1 MFLTA
6 SLRRSISPKAMTN
19 YIRLRTSLS
28 LSARDDNLPTMAL
41 NRRAEN
47 TTIPAP
53 YLFPPSG
60 TFDGNDGSWSTF
72 VINIGDNGSN
82 GSDAGTTGQNFKV
95 HISTSG
101 QMVWIPLEASWCTE
115 PDQSTCAEHRGVQIF
130 DSKQSLG
137 FDSQKTQNWTQLGLY
152 SLQQPPILQDLQYT
166 PESNPN
172 GSYGLTTVGLGIDSK
187 FSPQFGSILVA
198 GINTEDFFMGSFGL
212 SDTAFTLANKPYS
225 TFLADYSGNSLIPS
239 LSYGYTAGAQYRN
252 SGVPGNLVF
261 GGYDQSRC
269 RTGITIPMPGNSN
282 SSLIAGVQS
291 ILVIP
296 EPSVDSNQYSMT
308 SSGFLALIDST
319 LPYLWLP
326 QSVCDKFADRF
337 QLTWDNDT
345 ELYLVNDTSHAHNQQ
360 QNATVSFTIGAT
372 AASGSDATSIV
383 LPYAAFDL
391 QMGFPIFTNSSR
403 RYFPIKRSPGPYI
416 LGRAFLQET
425 YLIVNYE
432 NFTFTVAP
440 ATFSNPMPSSHL
452 VPIYSNAFPSPQPSG
467 SSTPLPKKSS
477 SLGAGVIAGI
487 AIGAAVA
494 ILLIIGIICYFVWR
508 HKQKQNKLLKKYAI
522 DTLTAGEQ
530 VKERRIS
537 ELASNP
543 PGSPPPRFSSNGGY
557 WDPVTGT
564 EKFPPAPILE
574 IPLQE
579 LESPPEVPELE
590 SQPPSTSPGQRSSV
604 HEYFDVNLS
613 RRRRE
618 ARGEAE
624 QSLGDP
630 PVHELHGDDS
640 GFIVEG
646 QHFEPVVRRARA
658 SGSMS
663 PSAMTPGAM
672 TPGAESPGQVT
683 PVTEGQ
689 ARPRITRARG
699 SGSMSPM
706 AMSPRVL
713 SPGDVDENMDIT
725 TAARRARGSE
735 SLSPTRTTPSTTT
748 PRVEEQGQETN
759 RQENT

>member
-1 MFLTA
+1 
-6 SLRRSISPKAMTN
+6 MTN
-19 YIRLRTSLS
+19 RIRLRTSLS
-28 LSARDDNLPTMAL
+28 LSAGDDNLPTMTL

-115 PDQSTCAEHRGVQIF
+115 PDQSTCAENRGVQIF

-137 FDSQKTQNWTQLGLY
+137 FDSQQTQNWTQLGIY
-152 SLQQPPILQDLQYT
+152 SLQQSPILQDLHYA

-172 GSYGLTTVGLGIDSK
+172 GSYGLTTVGLGVDSK
-187 FSPQFGSILVA
+187 SSPQFGSILVA

-212 SDTAFTLANKPYS
+212 SDSPFVLSDKQYP
-225 TFLADYSGNSLIPS
+225 TFLADYSGNGLIPS
-239 LSYGYTAGAQYRN
+239 LSYGYAAGAQYRN
-252 SGVPGNLVF
+252 SGVLGNLVF

-291 ILVIP
+291 ILVVP

-345 ELYLVNDTSHAHNQQ
+345 ELYLVNDTSHAYNQQ
-360 QNATVSFTIGAT
+360 QNATISFTIGAT
-372 AASGSDATSIV
+372 AASGSDATSII

-391 QMGFPIFTNSSR
+391 QMGFPIFTNGTR
-403 RYFPIKRSPGPYI
+403 RYFPIKRSSGPYI

-440 ATFSNPMPSSHL
+440 ATFSNPMPSPHV

-467 SSTPLPKKSS
+467 SSTLSPKNSS
-477 SLGAGVIAGI
+477 GLGAGVIAGI
-487 AIGAAVA
+487 AIGAGVA
-494 ILLIIGIICYFVWR
+494 ILLIIGIICFFVWR
-508 HKQKQNKLLKKYAI
+508 HKRKQEELRKKYEI

-530 VKERRIS
+530 VKARRVS

-543 PGSPPPRFSSNGGY
+543 PGSPPPRFPSNGAY

-564 EKFPPAPILE
+564 EKFPPAPIQE

-590 SQPPSTSPGQRSSV
+590 SQPSSTSPGQRSGV
-604 HEYFDVNLS
+604 HEYFDMNLG
-613 RRRRE
+613 RRRTE
-618 ARGEAE
+618 ARREAE

-630 PVHELHGDDS
+630 PVHELAGDDS
-640 GFIVEG
+640 RFVVAG
-646 QHFEPVVRRARA
+646 QHFEPVMRRAHA
-658 SGSMS
+658 SDSMS
-663 PSAMTPGAM
+663 PSAMTPSAI
-672 TPGAESPGQVT
+672 TPRTESPGQET
-683 PVTEGQ
+683 PVAEDQ

-699 SGSMSPM
+699 SGSMSPV

-725 TAARRARGSE
+725 IAARRARGSE
-735 SLSPTRTTPSTTT
+735 NSSPTRTTTSTST
-748 PRVEEQGQETN
+748 PRIEEQGQEIN
-759 RQENT
+759 RQENA